1 MSLYAISDLHLSLSS
16 DKPMDVFRGWENYVE
31 RLKANWTRLIK
42 DTDTVVIPGD
52 ISWALKLEETKEDF
66 AFLNSLPGKKIIL
79 KGNHDLWWSTSKK
92 LTQFLEEN
100 NFSTIS
106 FVFNNAVVVED
117 KAVCGTRG
125 WFYDLAPDDKVVKRE
140 AGRLEASITAAEKS
154 GKTPVVFLHYPPV
167 YSEWVCEEIFS
178 VIKKHD
184 IKTVWHGHIHGS
196 GFNNAKKEYDGVNLR
211 LLSADCVDF
220 CPVPILL

>member
-52 ISWALKLEETKEDF
+52 ISWALKLTETKEDF
-66 AFLNSLPGKKIIL
+66 AFLDSLPGKKIIL

-92 LTQFLEEN
+92 LTEFLEEN
-100 NFSTIS
+100 GFSTIS
-106 FVFNNAVVVED
+106 FVFNNAIVVED

-125 WFYDLAPDDKVVKRE
+125 WFYDLPPDDKVVKRE
-140 AGRLEASITAAEKS
+140 AGRLETSILAAEKT

-167 YSEWVCEEIFS
+167 YNEWVCEEIFS
-178 VIKKHD
+178 VIKKHG

-211 LLSADCVDF
+211 LLSADCIDF